1 MKNYIFFSK
10 RLLTLVLIAI
20 FISSCATRK
29 EVVYFQDAK
38 DFETVV
44 DTDTFSTKFKI
55 NDILNIY
62 ISTFDAE
69 ATRPFNLI
77 KATENG
83 RSEAVDYLI
92 DKDGN
97 IDYPVLGKIKL
108 VGLTVQEAKELFK
121 QKLAVYLKDPIVNIR
136 LANFRV
142 TVLGSVN
149 RPGTYNIS
157 GERITILEA
166 LGQAGDLNIKGRRDN
181 VLVIR
186 DFNGTKVY
194 TRINLTN
201 KESMNSPVYYL
212 TQNDVVY
219 VEPNKSAIS
228 TSSLDNRTSI
238 IVSIV
243 SLLITSGVI
252 ILTRQ

>member
-1 MKNYIFFSK
+1 MKNYKFFAK
-10 RLLTLVLIAI
+10 RLLAIVVIAI
-20 FISSCATRK
+20 FVSSCATRK

-38 DFETVV
+38 DFETIV
-44 DTDTFSTKFKI
+44 DTDTFATKFKI

-69 ATRPFNLI
+69 ATKPFNSI

-97 IDYPVLGKIKL
+97 IDYPVLGKMKL
-108 VGLTVQEAKELFK
+108 VGLTVKEAKELFK

-149 RPGTYNIS
+149 RPGTYTIS

-166 LGQAGDLNIKGRRDN
+166 LGQAGDLTIKGRRDN

-212 TQNDVVY
+212 TQNDIVY

-228 TSSLDNRTSI
+228 TSSLDNRTSVL
-238 IVSIV
+238 VSIV
-243 SLLITSGVI
+243 SLIVTSGVI
-252 ILTRQ
+252 LLTRN

>member
-1 MKNYIFFSK
+1 M
-10 RLLTLVLIAI
+10 AI
-20 FISSCATRK
+20 FISSCASRK
-29 EVVYFQDAK
+29 DVVYFQDAK

-44 DTDTFSTKFKI
+44 DTDTFASKFKV

-62 ISTFDAE
+62 ISTFDSE

-92 DKDGN
+92 DKDGY
-97 IDYPVLGKIKL
+97 IDYPVLGKMKL
-108 VGLTVQEAKELFK
+108 VGLTVQEAKALFK
-121 QKLAVYLKDPIVNIR
+121 EKLSIYLKDPIVNIR

-149 RPGTYNIS
+149 RPGTYTIS

-219 VEPNKSAIS
+219 VEPNKSAIK
-228 TSSLDNRTSI
+228 TSSLDSRTSI
-238 IVSIV
+238 AISIV

>member
-1 MKNYIFFSK
+1 MKNYKFFAK
-10 RLLTLVLIAI
+10 RLLAIVVIAI
-20 FISSCATRK
+20 FVSSCATRK

-38 DFETVV
+38 DFETIV
-44 DTDTFSTKFKI
+44 DTDTFATKFKI

-69 ATRPFNLI
+69 ATKPFNLI

-97 IDYPVLGKIKL
+97 IDYPVLGKMKL
-108 VGLTVQEAKELFK
+108 VGLTVKEAKELFK

-149 RPGTYNIS
+149 RPGTYTIS

-166 LGQAGDLNIKGRRDN
+166 LGQAGDLTIKGRRDN

-212 TQNDVVY
+212 TQNDIVY

-228 TSSLDNRTSI
+228 TSSLDNRTSVL
-238 IVSIV
+238 VSIV
-243 SLLITSGVI
+243 SLIVTSGVI
-252 ILTRQ
+252 LLTRN

>member
-1 MKNYIFFSK
+1 MKNYMFFSK
-10 RLLTLVLIAI
+10 RLLIIALIAL
-20 FISSCATRK
+20 FVSSCATRK

-44 DTDTFSTKFKI
+44 DTDTFESKFKV

-69 ATRPFNLI
+69 ATRPFNLM

-92 DKDGN
+92 DKDGY

-108 VGLTVQEAKELFK
+108 LGLTVQGAKKLFLE
-121 QKLAVYLKDPIVNIR
+121 KLAVYLKDPIVNIR

-149 RPGTYNIS
+149 RPGTYEIS

-166 LGQAGDLNIKGRRDN
+166 LGKAGDLNIKGRRDN

-238 IVSIV
+238 VVSIV

>member
-108 VGLTVQEAKELFK
+108 VGLTVQEAKELIK

>member
-1 MKNYIFFSK
+1 MFFSK
-10 RLLTLVLIAI
+10 RLLVLALIAI
-20 FISSCATRK
+20 FVSSCASRK

-44 DTDTFSTKFKI
+44 DTDTFASKFKV

-62 ISTFDAE
+62 ISTFDSE

-92 DKDGN
+92 DKDGF
-97 IDYPVLGKIKL
+97 IDYPVLGKLKL
-108 VGLTVQEAKELFK
+108 EGLTVQEAKELFRE
-121 QKLAVYLKDPIVNIR
+121 KLSIYLKDPIVNIR
-136 LANFRV
+136 LTNFRV

-149 RPGTYNIS
+149 RPGTYTIS

-228 TSSLDNRTSI
+228 SSSLDSRTSVVI
-238 IVSIV
+238 SIV